1 MIKSIIA
8 YTHVLVCVV
17 LLYLFPVEAATL
29 GNVKAG
35 QVYAKAQCAQCH
47 SIVPDGNTS
56 PNASAPPFQAIADTK
71 GMTRT
76 ALFVFFRS
84 PHATM
89 PNLIVRGDDLDNI
102 IDYMLSLKSSTAR

>member
-1 MIKSIIA
+1 MIKSTIA
-8 YTHVLVCVV
+8 HFGALACAV
-17 LLYLFPVEAATL
+17 LLCLIPAQAATL
-29 GNVKAG
+29 GNIEAG
-35 QVYAKAQCAQCH
+35 HAYAKTQCAKCH

-56 PNASAPPFQAIADTK
+56 PNASAPPFQAIADTR

-102 IDYMLSLKSSTAR
+102 IAYILSLKSATAR

>member
-1 MIKSIIA
+1 MIKLVIVHLNA
-8 YTHVLVCVV
+8 LVLAA
-17 LLYLFPVEAATL
+17 LLCLSPAEAATL
-29 GNVKAG
+29 GNVEAG
-35 QVYAKAQCAQCH
+35 QHYAKTQCAQCH

-89 PNLIVRGDDLDNI
+89 PNLIVRGDDLDNVI
-102 IDYMLSLKSSTAR
+102 AYILSLKSATTQ